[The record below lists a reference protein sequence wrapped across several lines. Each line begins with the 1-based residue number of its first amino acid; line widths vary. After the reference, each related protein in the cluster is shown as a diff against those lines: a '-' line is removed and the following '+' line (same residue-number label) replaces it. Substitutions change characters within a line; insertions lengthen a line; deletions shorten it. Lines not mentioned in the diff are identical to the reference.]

1 MPNKTNSG
9 SLLNQIRAMR
19 SELSSEH
26 GSDSLSQDTTEW
38 FGWTTTTR
46 FLPVTSTAKSTLNY
60 RIGHWHLDSDGSWC
74 WKYEDEKPEPPQPT
88 ENEFGEIHP

>member
-1 MPNKTNSG
+1 MSHETNTG

-38 FGWTTTTR
+38 SGWTT
-46 FLPVTSTAKSTLNY
+46 FLPVTNTVTSTLNY
-60 RIGHWHLDSDGSWC
+60 RIGHWHLNSDGSWH